1 MAVRGVKTIVAAT
14 WLAAAGLVLVVAE
27 EVFAFA
33 PVRVPGCDTAI
44 RLAVRI
50 EVGHS
55 IEVAAAREYLY
66 RWRLALQS
74 PIFGAPHALGT

>member
-1 MAVRGVKTIVAAT
+1 MQAYAKHKSSADAAYRTFVA
-14 WLAAAGLVLVVAE
+14 LCGD
-27 EVFAFA
+27 A